1 MTCEEKQYNIEA
13 NLAILKL
20 YQFNPSKFDLETT
33 RTILLKA
40 LTSLPSNDFTLCLYL
55 LNGAQ
60 HEDQNIEMLI
70 ELYNAL
76 EQCRFEDV
84 WEFLAQ
90 DTDVLKAK
98 VLIESAAD
106 ESGATTW
113 AHEDV
118 EIKGFVESVRS
129 FVAHV
134 IDTTYQE
141 ADATLIGSML
151 GGLEGAELEAFAK
164 HRGWEVRDGGKKFFV
179 AQQEELVQS
188 KNIIET
194 INFQSLIPLMAA
206 SQGAPIKK

>member
-1 MTCEEKQYNIEA
+1 MAVGCGVRRGRRVPALSPPPLSHAPHRRTPKVCTELRGIISPQPA
-13 NLAILKL
+13 LRLA
-20 YQFNPSKFDLETT
+20 
-33 RTILLKA
+33 
-40 LTSLPSNDFTLCLYL
+40 LPSMQCLYL

-129 FVAHV
+129 CK
-134 IDTTYQE
+134 
-141 ADATLIGSML
+141 LK
-151 GGLEGAELEAFAK
+151 GGPLNPFPC
-164 HRGWEVRDGGKKFFV
+164 
-179 AQQEELVQS
+179 
-188 KNIIET
+188 
-194 INFQSLIPLMAA
+194 IPLHSVLAKGVLFGTGGRGGCVRRQPQVGVPRPASACFSGVCGAVGGVCPACPAPTAA
-206 SQGAPIKK
+206 PTAAAEP